1 MNLKIGLEIHEQI
14 STSTKLYCK
23 CRTNYRDAE
32 PNTNIC
38 EVCTGM
44 PGAKPTPI
52 NQAALDAVVKIA
64 LLLNCE
70 IVKEQIYVQR
80 KHYDYPDLPNGY
92 QRTSLPIG
100 INGNL
105 NGIGIWEVH
114 LEEDPGKYDPVTG
127 KVDYN
132 RCGIP
137 LVEIVTAPDMTSPE
151 QAKEFLRELV
161 KILDYSSVARLEGGT
176 MRADTNIS
184 LEGGSRVEIKNIN
197 SVRGAYKAILFEIA
211 RQKNLMQKGKAVKRE
226 TRAFLESQMITVA
239 MRTKEEADDYR
250 YIPDPDVMPVL
261 ITRQK
266 IEEIRAAL
274 PETPQMK
281 EARLMKEYALSHEE
295 AKVIAGEIELSDA
308 FEIIATQVDP
318 KFASNWIKREL
329 MRVLEYN
336 NLTFA
341 QSRIKPEH
349 LIELLKMMQQ
359 NEITVKTAQKVMEV
373 LATTPKAP
381 KEIVKELELHGIE
394 EEDAVEKAVQEVIKE
409 NKQAVDDYLA
419 GREKALNYLV
429 GQVMKKTRGKAQPD
443 AVLAI
448 LARKIDGSK

>member
-1 MNLKIGLEIHEQI
+1 MNLKIGFEIHEQI
-14 STSTKLYCK
+14 ATKTKLYCK
-23 CRTNYRDAE
+23 CNTNYRDVP

-44 PGAKPTPI
+44 PGAKPTAI
-52 NQAALDAVVKIA
+52 NKAAIDAVIEIA
-64 LLLNCE
+64 LLMNCE
-70 IVKEQIYVQR
+70 IIKDAIYVQR

-100 INGNL
+100 INGSL
-105 NGIGIWEVH
+105 NGVGIWEVH
-114 LEEDPGKYDPVTG
+114 MEEDPGKYDPITG

-132 RCGIP
+132 RCGVP
-137 LVEIVTAPDMTSPE
+137 LVEIVTAPDITSPE
-151 QAKEFLRELV
+151 QGREFLRELT
-161 KILDYSSVARLEGGT
+161 KILDYSGVTRKEGGT

-184 LEGGSRVEIKNIN
+184 IEGGARVEIKNIN
-197 SVRGAYKAILFEIA
+197 SVKGAYKATKFEIT
-211 RQKNLMQKGKAVKRE
+211 RQKNLFSKGKLVKRE
-226 TRAFLESQMITVA
+226 TRAFLEAQMITVA
-239 MRTKEEADDYR
+239 MRSKEEAEDYR
-250 YIPDPDVMPVL
+250 YIPDPDVMPL
-261 ITRQK
+261 SITPQK
-266 IEEIRAAL
+266 TEEIRAKL

-281 EARLMKEYALSHEE
+281 EKRLVETYSLTEEE
-295 AKVIAGEIELSDA
+295 AGVIASEIELADA
-308 FEIIATQVDP
+308 FEEIAKQVEP
-318 KFASNWIKREL
+318 KYASNWIKREL

-341 QSRIKPEH
+341 QSRIKHEH

-359 NEITVKTAQKVMEV
+359 NEITVKTAQKIMEV
-373 LATTPKAP
+373 LAVKPKAP

-419 GREKALNYLV
+419 GKEEALNYLV

-448 LARKIDGSK
+448 LARKIKEQQ